1 MDIQFGKPVSEKEV
15 KRLLFPN
22 KTKPETKEPSK
33 GLLSSTKRMNVT
45 DKMDK
50 QEPKDRVQQYVGEI
64 RKKRMELKNV

>member
-1 MDIQFGKPVSEKEV
+1 MEDIAAAYTNIKIVEDKPEV
-15 KRLLFPN
+15 K
-22 KTKPETKEPSK
+22 EQSK

-45 DKMDK
+45 DKIDK

>member
-1 MDIQFGKPVSEKEV
+1 MEDIAAAYTNIKIPED
-15 KRLLFPN
+15 
-22 KTKPETKEPSK
+22 KPEIKEQRK

>member
-1 MDIQFGKPVSEKEV
+1 MEDISAAYNNIKIPED
-15 KRLLFPN
+15 
-22 KTKPETKEPSK
+22 KPETKEPSK

>member
-1 MDIQFGKPVSEKEV
+1 MEDIAAAYTNIKIVEDIPEIKEK
-15 KRLLFPN
+15 N
-22 KTKPETKEPSK
+22 K

>member
-1 MDIQFGKPVSEKEV
+1 MEDIAAAYTNIKIVEDIPEIKEK
-15 KRLLFPN
+15 N
-22 KTKPETKEPSK
+22 K

-45 DKMDK
+45 DKIDK

>member
-1 MDIQFGKPVSEKEV
+1 MEDIAAAYTNIKIVEDIPEIKEK
-15 KRLLFPN
+15 N
-22 KTKPETKEPSK
+22 K

-50 QEPKDRVQQYVGEI
+50 QEPKDRVQQYVSEI